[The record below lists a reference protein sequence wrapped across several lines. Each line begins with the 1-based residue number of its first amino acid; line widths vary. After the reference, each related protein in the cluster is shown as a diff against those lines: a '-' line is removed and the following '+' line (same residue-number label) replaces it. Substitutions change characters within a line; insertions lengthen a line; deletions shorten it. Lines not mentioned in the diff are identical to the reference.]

1 MRVLLGLGLMAGL
14 AAGCSK
20 APSAD
25 QCKGALDHLLEL
37 EIEDAGGTT
46 GLTPEMKA
54 DLEKQKAAV
63 SEQLRTNFMDACV
76 KKTPKDIVE
85 CTLKAKTLG
94 DAGKC
99 DEQ

>member
-25 QCKGALDHLLEL
+25 QCKNALDHLLEL

-46 GLTPEMKA
+46 GLTPEMKT
-54 DLEKQKAAV
+54 DLDKQKASV

-76 KKTPKDIVE
+76 KKTPKDIVQ
-85 CTLKAKTLG
+85 CTLNAKTLG
-94 DAGKC
+94 EAGKC
-99 DEQ
+99 DES